1 MIASSSGIDS
11 SGSSCNVADLTAEQQ
26 QRLTQILDDYLRG
39 LEEGEPLDV
48 SSVLRDNDDLAEVL
62 RVYLSKLD
70 GLHDIAAGFQAHGE
84 LEPLVSGE
92 DSSRVESL
100 QLGDFTIHREIGRG
114 GMGIVYEATQNTLHR
129 RVALK
134 LLPLASM
141 LDARQIARFKN
152 ESHAAAQL
160 QHPHIVPIFS
170 VGIERGI
177 HYYAMQFIEGLTVE
191 EWIENDFDSDSDSQW
206 RKTIRIGAEVAKALH
221 CAHECGIVHR
231 DIKPSNLMLD
241 EAGKVWV
248 TDFGLARCQNDRSL
262 TLSGD
267 LVGTM
272 RYMSPE
278 QAAGRAELVDHRTDI
293 YSLGATIYEMLVGA
307 SAYEGEDG
315 PAVLSAIVNQ
325 PAPHVRRLRP
335 QLPPDLDVVLQKAMS
350 KEKDER
356 YATADDFAHDLQAVL
371 SGRPTIAK
379 PPSTFVLA
387 KRWAGRHRK
396 FAAATSLMLAI
407 GVVGLMAS
415 VIVISQKNGELQ
427 ESNALAD
434 RSFKNAQEAV
444 NRLGSAVSAQ
454 LASIP
459 GAEHVR
465 HSVLQDTLSYY
476 QQFVEDASD
485 DPRLRGELAL
495 TESRIGSL
503 IRELESD
510 EASIPHFRKSHR
522 TYQRLLADNPD
533 SKSAMKGMAR
543 NLNQLGL
550 ALVDAGAMA
559 DAEKAYDE
567 AIELQ
572 QSLCSDDRSWEH
584 QTDLA
589 LTRSN
594 LGLLYQGTQRH
605 TQALTE
611 LSSAVDS
618 LTACT
623 VADPSNVL
631 AQRGLAAALGNLSS
645 LTVTEDPAESIK
657 LLKRALK
664 HQLAV
669 SKTAPSRLKA
679 SSEVAATYNALGS
692 AHLAAGDP
700 EKAEQTFS
708 NAIKLYRQLHGIAP
722 TVDGYRF
729 DLAMCLTNASTA
741 LYRQRKYDEAL
752 ILARDAIA
760 TQSLDMNAEPP
771 SALILSRSGVMHSN
785 LATTLQAKQDLVA
798 AMREMRTAIQCQQT
812 ALEID
817 PDTPQAHSF
826 LMQHLSALL
835 QSQLQQQQWREARRT
850 INEYRDAAERTPSQL
865 VAAAAVLADFSNQ
878 SETQSLKEQLAE
890 SSIALLVSARDAGVN
905 FDRSL
910 LHRAPF
916 VAFTEHPKFR
926 RVVRP

>member
-1 MIASSSGIDS
+1 MIVSSSETEL
-11 SGSSCNVADLTAEQQ
+11 SGSSCNVADLTTEQK

-48 SSVLRDNDDLAEVL
+48 PAVLRENGDLAKVL

-92 DSSRVESL
+92 DSTRVESL

-114 GMGIVYEATQNTLHR
+114 GMGLVYEATQNTLHR

-191 EWIENDFDSDSDSQW
+191 EWIEKDFDSDSDSQW
-206 RKTIRIGAEVAKALH
+206 RKTIRIGAEVANALH

-231 DIKPSNLMLD
+231 DVKPSNLMLD

-325 PAPHVRRLRP
+325 PPPHVRRLRP
-335 QLPPDLDVVLQKAMS
+335 QLPPDLDVILQKAMS

-379 PPSTFVLA
+379 PPTTFVLT
-387 KRWAGRHRK
+387 KRWAERHRK

-415 VIVISQKNGELQ
+415 VIIISRKNGELR

-444 NRLGSAVSAQ
+444 NRLGSGVSAQ

-476 QQFVEDASD
+476 QQFVDDASD
-485 DPRLRGELAL
+485 DPRLRVELAL

-510 EASIPHFRKSHR
+510 EASLPHFRKSHR
-522 TYQRLLADNPD
+522 TYQKILADNPD
-533 SKSAMKGMAR
+533 SQSAMKGMAR
-543 NLNQLGL
+543 NLNQMGL
-550 ALVDAGAMA
+550 ALVDAGSTSE
-559 DAEKAYDE
+559 AEKAYGE
-567 AIELQ
+567 AIGLQ
-572 QSLCSDDRSWEH
+572 QSLCEGDKSWEH

-594 LGLLYQGTQRH
+594 LGLLYQGTHRR
-605 TQALTE
+605 TQALSE
-611 LSSAVDS
+611 LSAAVDS
-618 LTACT
+618 LTAISI
-623 VADPSNVL
+623 ANPRNVL
-631 AQRGLAAALGNLSS
+631 AKRGLAAALGNLSS
-645 LTVTEDPAESIK
+645 LSVTDDPAESID
-657 LLKRALK
+657 LLERALE

-679 SSEVAATYNALGS
+679 SAEVAATYNALGS
-692 AHLAAGDP
+692 AHLASGDP
-700 EKAEQTFS
+700 AKAEEAFS

-729 DLAMCLTNASTA
+729 DLAMSLTNASTA
-741 LYRQRKYDEAL
+741 HYRQHKYDDAL
-752 ILARDAIA
+752 VFAREAIA
-760 TQSLDMNAEPP
+760 TQSLNLNAKTPT
-771 SALILSRSGVMHSN
+771 ALILSRSGVMHSN
-785 LATTLQAKQDLVA
+785 LATTLQARKDFVA
-798 AMREMRTAIQCQQT
+798 AMHEMRTAIQCQKT

-826 LMQHLSALL
+826 LMQHLSVLL
-835 QSQLQQQQWREARRT
+835 QNQLQHQQWREARRT
-850 INEYRDAAERTPSQL
+850 IDEYRAAAEMTPSKL
-865 VAAAAVLADFSNQ
+865 VSAAAVLADFSTQ
-878 SETQSLKEQLAE
+878 SETESLREQLTE

-905 FDRSL
+905 LDRAL
-910 LHRAPF
+910 LHREPF
-916 VAFTEHPKFR
+916 SAFTEHPKFQ
-926 RVVRP
+926 RVVRQ